1 MTNTEFL
8 AVLLNGIIADLNNA
22 IAEQNNLE
30 AKIDF
35 FVNMYGDI
43 TYKKLINKTLQ
54 DIEALKNKI
63 KIILNI
69 NSQLQAFKV
78 LKDNIKVLGNEKLDY
93 YQLTL
98 DSKKMT
104 GLNAD
109 TLLLSKNDYGIIMN
123 ALKKEE

>member
-8 AVLLNGIIADLNNA
+8 AILLNGIIAELNRA

-35 FVNMYGDI
+35 YVNMYGEI
-43 TYKKLINKTLQ
+43 VYKDLINKTLQ

-109 TLLLSKNDYGIIMN
+109 TILISKNDYGILMN
-123 ALKKEE
+123 ALKEEE